1 MKKKIIAGIIILFF
15 MLALLAGSLFAWYD
29 LSLNKKSGSHE
40 LVKFS
45 ISEGEKT
52 TQIGKRL
59 KDQGIISDYL
69 VFIAYI
75 KLEHLTLK
83 AGDYEFSKSNPMK
96 DIVDKIAKGDVKT
109 HRITVKEGW
118 SLEGIA
124 KYLEEEKKLFKT
136 GEFNKALGYEYNY
149 SFLRGKNGKE
159 NLEGF
164 LFPDTYEL
172 NAKSTA
178 YDLIDMMLK
187 NMESRLTSE
196 VKEGFTK
203 QGLSV
208 KEGVI
213 LASVVEL
220 EGQKEEDRKLIA
232 GILLERLKSG
242 MRLEAD
248 ATVRYVINDWNK
260 KLTIDDLSIDS
271 PYNTR
276 LNEGLPPGA
285 ICNPGEVSLKAVANP
300 TESDYLYYLSEKN
313 GTMHYAS
320 TSEEHNVNV
329 GQYLNY

>member
-248 ATVRYVINDWNK
+248 
-260 KLTIDDLSIDS
+260 LSIDS